1 MKYTIHA
8 VLLWTLSFLLLSQL
22 ITAQTTPPPQPKTN
36 GSSSPK
42 FNLKMAV
49 VMVVLVV
56 AFFILG
62 FLSVYTRQCAQTR
75 LQGRVDLALRN
86 GSLMARGLD
95 PAVIETFPAFIYSDV
110 KALKLGQGALEC
122 AVCLQEFQDHE
133 TLRLIPKCDHVF
145 HPDCIDT
152 WLLSHSTCPVCR
164 AYLVPKP
171 GEEPY
176 AWVDPNEEDI
186 ESGQS
191 DTAPCRA
198 EASPPSLPSHMPPRQ
213 VSVRIV
219 EDQIKEEES
228 PSPAPPVFINL
239 VNGSEAY
246 NQRGPPRSRSTG
258 FGPPRSRSTG
268 LRFTRVLFPRSHST
282 GHSLVKP
289 GENVEKFTLRLPNEV
304 RAQLVN
310 SALIRSRS
318 NNVAFPRAGS
328 VRKDIR
334 SESGR
339 GKSPGL
345 FERFDP
351 SSRSNRSGRS
361 GRWAFSMLPPFVS
374 RNGSV
379 RNQSGDNDVATQSA
393 AEPSEL
399 ISAPLDHIGGD
410 ERSTDTLRPKDQ
422 V

>member
-1 MKYTIHA
+1 MKYNIHA
-8 VLLWTLSFLLLSQL
+8 VLLWILSFLLLSQL
-22 ITAQTTPPPQPKTN
+22 ITAQTAAPSPPQAN
-36 GSSSPK
+36 GSSSSK
-42 FNLKMAV
+42 FDIKMVV
-49 VMVVLVV
+49 VMVVLVLV
-56 AFFILG
+56 FFILG

-75 LQGRVDLALRN
+75 LHGRMVRN
-86 GSLMARGLD
+86 GSRMARGLD

-110 KALKLGQGALEC
+110 KALKLGQDALEC

-164 AYLVPKP
+164 TYLVPKP

-176 AWVDPNEEDI
+176 TWVDPTEEDI
-186 ESGQS
+186 ESGQPE
-191 DTAPCRA
+191 TGPCTA
-198 EASPPSLPSHMPPRQ
+198 EAPSPPLPSHMPPRQ
-213 VSVRIV
+213 VSVRMV

-239 VNGSEAY
+239 VNGSEAT

-268 LRFTRVLFPRSHST
+268 MRFTGILFPRSHST
-282 GHSLVKP
+282 GHSLVQP
-289 GENVEKFTLRLPNEV
+289 GENVEKFTLRLPDEV

-318 NNVAFPRAGS
+318 TNVAFPRAGS
-328 VRKDIR
+328 VRKGLR

-339 GKSPGL
+339 GKIPGL
-345 FERFDP
+345 YERSDP

-361 GRWAFSMLPPFVS
+361 SRWAFSLLPPFMS

-379 RNQSGDNDVATQSA
+379 RNQVGDNDVATVSA
-393 AEPSEL
+393 AGPSEL
-399 ISAPLDHIGGD
+399 NRAPLDNNGGD
-410 ERSTDTLRPKDQ
+410 QRSTDALRPKDR

>member
-1 MKYTIHA
+1 MKYNIHA
-8 VLLWTLSFLLLSQL
+8 VLLWMLSFLLLSQL
-22 ITAQTTPPPQPKTN
+22 ITAQTTPPSPPQAN
-36 GSSSPK
+36 GSSSSK
-42 FNLKMAV
+42 FDIKLAV
-49 VMVVLVV
+49 VMVVLVLV
-56 AFFILG
+56 FFILG

-75 LQGRVDLALRN
+75 LHGRMVRN
-86 GSLMARGLD
+86 GSRMARGLD

-110 KALKLGQGALEC
+110 KELKLGQDALEC

-164 AYLVPKP
+164 TYLVPKP

-176 AWVDPNEEDI
+176 TWVDPTEEDI
-186 ESGQS
+186 ESGQPETGPC
-191 DTAPCRA
+191 TAEVP
-198 EASPPSLPSHMPPRQ
+198 SPPLPSHLPPRQ

-219 EDQIKEEES
+219 EDQIKEEKS

-239 VNGSEAY
+239 VNGSEAT

-268 LRFTRVLFPRSHST
+268 MRFTGILFPRSHST
-282 GHSLVKP
+282 GHSLVQP
-289 GENVEKFTLRLPNEV
+289 GENVEKFTLRLPDEV

-318 NNVAFPRAGS
+318 TNVAFPRAGS
-328 VRKDIR
+328 VSKGLR

-339 GKSPGL
+339 GKNPGL
-345 FERFDP
+345 YERFDP
-351 SSRSNRSGRS
+351 SSQSNRAGRS
-361 GRWAFSMLPPFVS
+361 SRWAFSLLPPFVS

-379 RNQSGDNDVATQSA
+379 RNQVGDNDVATVSA
-393 AEPSEL
+393 AGPSEL
-399 ISAPLDHIGGD
+399 NRAPLDNNGGD
-410 ERSTDTLRPKDQ
+410 ERSTDALRTKDH